1 MIPDFIIY
9 FAIFVV
15 GVLTYHFITG
25 NLRYHI
31 KYLREKEFKCNK
43 RIGELEFIII
53 DLKQKKDRD
62 IRKM

>member
-25 NLRYHI
+25 NLRDQI
-31 KYLREKEFKCNK
+31 KYLREKEVKCNK